1 MKKCLQTCKEL
12 ETACPINECR
22 YWVNYPQDSNCTFE
36 TIEKYGNLTLRE
48 VADRL
53 DLSYVRIKQI
63 KGVRRSFGYKLCS
76 CKTNRD

>member
-63 KGVRRSFGYKLCS
+63 EDKALKKISRLLK
-76 CKTNRD
+76 DQAI